1 MRSSVGGGG
10 SAGSVTG
17 SDGLGPVVVIV
28 DVRLPIFVVGLA
40 FLRGLRGRS
49 EVVTVRFRLF
59 VVGSDVAICFCS
71 AFQLLDNGIVAS
83 EQMWIA
89 DWPNNRRLTRL

>member
-1 MRSSVGGGG
+1 MRFSVGAGE

-17 SDGLGPVVVIV
+17 SDDFGPVVVIV
-28 DVRLPIFVVGLA
+28 DARLPILATSLA

-59 VVGSDVAICFCS
+59 VVGSDVAICFCR

-89 DWPNNRRLTRL
+89 DWPSGRRLTRL